1 MIGRIRGE
9 LLEVAGT
16 LATVDC
22 GGVGYEVT
30 LPEDDALRL
39 PHVGERVDL
48 VTRQIVRED
57 GSTLYGFAS
66 ARDRRVFDLLLKVN
80 GCGPRVALAVLA
92 GVGPEETVRAVLNGD
107 ARPLLAATGVGK
119 RLGERIVLEL
129 GPAMA
134 DEAATLALMP
144 AGEGGARPKA
154 GEPDRDLVDALVALG
169 YRAAEAERAAAE
181 TPEAPDLDRRIVAA
195 LQRLKR

>member
-9 LLEVAGT
+9 LLDLGGT

-30 LPEDDALRL
+30 LPEDAALRL
-39 PHVGERVDL
+39 PDLGARVDL
-48 VTRQIVRED
+48 VVRQIVRED

-80 GCGPRVALAVLA
+80 GCGPKVALALVA
-92 GVGPEETVRAVLNGD
+92 SVGPEGIVRAVLNGD
-107 ARPLLAATGVGK
+107 ARPLTAATGVGK

-129 GPAMA
+129 GPAIA
-134 DEAATLALMP
+134 DEAAALALLP
-144 AGEGGARPKA
+144 GGIPGGAPKPD
-154 GEPDRDLVDALVALG
+154 GGDRDLVDALVALG
-169 YRAAEAERAAAE
+169 YRPAEAERAAAE
-181 TPEAPDLDRRIVAA
+181 VGPEGDLDRRIVAA